1 MLISEQESPQTG
13 PQKISLEAPW
23 RRKGW
28 IILSLEVLTT
38 PPAGPQGAVLCDS
51 FELKCIDLS
60 PWDPATGG
68 FEAGGGARP

>member
-13 PQKISLEAPW
+13 PPKTSLEAPR

-28 IILSLEVLTT
+28 IVLSLEVLTT
-38 PPAGPQGAVLCDS
+38 PSAGPRGAVLCDS
-51 FELKCIDLS
+51 FELKCIDPS
-60 PWDPATGG
+60 PWDSATGR